1 MNTSNTIIAVLV
13 AILAAGLVLSAGCA
27 GTTTPPSI
35 ETVMGKEMDGAPN
48 WVKGKGCPDGD
59 KNKAICSVGSMGGTR
74 NVSLARETAIERAR
88 VQMARTL
95 QDKVTAMLKDYQ
107 ATTTGGQEFGTS
119 AADEQHVRDVSK
131 TVTDMTISGSEII
144 DSWVSNTGTYY
155 ALVALDVE
163 KFKDTVNKIQNL
175 SESVRKAVIERA
187 DKAFEE
193 LDTEIEKK
201 EGN

>member
-1 MNTSNTIIAVLV
+1 MNATKSLI
-13 AILAAGLVLSAGCA
+13 LVLLAVFISGSMFAVGCA
-27 GTTTPPSI
+27 GKTGPKAI
-35 ETVMGKEMDGAPN
+35 ETIMGQEMEGAPD
-48 WVKGKGCPDGD
+48 WVKGKGCTD
-59 KNKAICSVGSMGGTR
+59 KKGMTICSVGSIGGTR
-74 NVSLARETAIERAR
+74 NVSLARDAAIERGR
-88 VQMARTL
+88 VQIARTL
-95 QDKVTAMLKDYQ
+95 NDKINAMLKDYQ

-131 TVTDMTISGSEII
+131 TITDMTLSGTEFI

-187 DKAFEE
+187 DKAFSD
-193 LDTEIEKK
+193 LDSEIDKQESK
-201 EGN
+201 

>member
-1 MNTSNTIIAVLV
+1 MKVERLLIVV
-13 AILAAGLVLSAGCA
+13 LAAVFFIGFIFAAGCA
-27 GTTTPPSI
+27 KRVGPPEI
-35 ETVMGKEMDGAPN
+35 NTMIGQEMDGAPD
-48 WVKGKGCPDGD
+48 WVKGKGCTTKKAD
-59 KNKAICSVGSMGGTR
+59 KTICAVGSIGGTR
-74 NVSLARETAIERAR
+74 NISLAREAAIERAR

-95 QDKVTAMLKDYQ
+95 QDKVMAMLKSYQ

-131 TVTDMTISGSEII
+131 TITDMTLSGTEMR
-144 DSWVSNTGTYY
+144 DSWVSKTGTYY
-155 ALVALDVE
+155 ALVELDVD

-193 LDTEIEKK
+193 LDNEIDKQESK
-201 EGN
+201 